1 MQTNKTTARI
11 FPAVLDCENPEFERR
26 LDKCVEYN
34 EQLVAISRSD
44 APEVVRKVQSIPALA
59 GLIGEIL
66 ALYLMTPVDSGSVDF
81 IETEPQ
87 MVY

>member
-34 EQLVAISRSD
+34 EQLVAIGSSD
-44 APEVVRKVQSIPALA
+44 APEFVKKIQGFAPLA
-59 GLIGEIL
+59 GLIGEIV
-66 ALYLMTPVDSGSVDF
+66 ALFFMTPVDSGSVDF
-81 IETEPQ
+81 IENEPQ
-87 MVY
+87 LVY